1 MKICE
6 GLVEVLQRFAAFDQ
20 LGDFP
25 YVDICHPKKNVF
37 IPKIQLLYDGEQML
51 D

>member
-1 MKICE
+1 LKISE
-6 GLVEVLQRFAAFDQ
+6 GLVEVLEGFAAFDQ

-25 YVDICHPKKNVF
+25 YVDICHSQKNVF
-37 IPKIQLLYDGEQML
+37 IPKIQLLYDGEHIL